1 MLALFQI
8 DSLTR
13 PTGHLDSRV
22 IGVAS
27 TRYAGLLADNLS
39 VGGEAKRL
47 LTSCIPYNKKL

>member
-27 TRYAGLLADNLS
+27 TRYTGLLADNLS
-39 VGGEAKRL
+39 VGGEAKD
-47 LTSCIPYNKKL
+47 SC